1 MSRRLG
7 GYFSNIEDGCT
18 HSSEDHRWETCG
30 KVQSYEC
37 VDGTT
42 VDIPCK
48 ATHSEIDWYTE
59 RIPRNCIYCDNNGLC
74 GAS

>member
-1 MSRRLG
+1 MSRRPG
-7 GYFSNIEDGCT
+7 GYFSNIEDGYT
-18 HSSEDHRWETCG
+18 YSSENNMWETRG
-30 KVQSYEC
+30 EVQSYEC

-42 VDIPCK
+42 ITILCK

-59 RIPRNCIYCDNNGLC
+59 LVPRSCIYCDNHGSC